1 MDSLTMATA
10 RDELGSLPER
20 LAGRQEAVAVT
31 RAGKPVLAILPWD
44 LYESIAETLDIL
56 ADETLV
62 TALNQ
67 GMREAQEEQTI
78 SWAEARATL
87 DR

>member
-1 MDSLTMATA
+1 MDSLTIASA

-20 LAGRQEAVAVT
+20 LAQRREAVAVT
-31 RAGKPVLAILPWD
+31 QEGKPVLAILPWD

-56 ADETLV
+56 ADDVLV
-62 TALNQ
+62 TSLKQ
-67 GMREAQEEQTI
+67 GIRETQEGRAI
-78 SWAEARATL
+78 PWNEARATL

>member
-1 MDSLTMATA
+1 MDSLTIASA

-20 LAGRQEAVAVT
+20 LAQRREAVAVT
-31 RAGKPVLAILPWD
+31 QEGKPVLAILPWD

-56 ADETLV
+56 ADEALV
-62 TALNQ
+62 TALKQ
-67 GMREAQEEQTI
+67 GIREAQEGQTI
-78 SWAEARATL
+78 PWHEARATL

>member
-1 MDSLTMATA
+1 MDSLTMANA

-20 LAGRQEAVAVT
+20 LAQRQDAIAVT
-31 RAGKPVLAILPWD
+31 HEGKPVLAILPWD

-56 ADETLV
+56 ADDELV
-62 TALNQ
+62 TALAQ
-67 GMREAQEEQTI
+67 GIHEAQEGQAIPWE
-78 SWAEARATL
+78 EARATL